1 MTWDRVAGT
10 QYENVEID
18 MQEKIEQ
25 LKHYRELALQG
36 GGHEKVA
43 KHREMGKLF
52 ARDRIQ
58 LLLDPGTF
66 VETGMFVGH
75 DFFTEEEKSFGDGI
89 ITGWG
94 EINKRKVTIMAHDRT
109 VHQGSVGRIGRSKYC
124 ELLDKAIEQGVP
136 FIGLMDAPGA
146 RIEVPRPG
154 APDHGFLRWSF
165 FKRHSLASGVIPQ
178 ISAILGTCVGNAV
191 FSAALSDFII
201 MVEGISNML
210 ITGPKVIKEVT
221 GKSVTIEELGSTKIH
236 CGITGVADF
245 RVNTEHECFQLIGK
259 LLSYLPQNCRE
270 EPPRVDTGD
279 DPNRTD
285 DSLADIVPIDDR
297 KAYDI
302 RQVIR
307 RVVDNGE
314 FLEVKADFAKNAVIG
329 FARLKGRTV
338 GISANQPMHLNGCLT
353 VDSSDKQSRFIR
365 FCNAFNIPLIFLVD
379 NAGYLPGIEE
389 EHRGIIRHGAKTL
402 YAIAEATVPKITLLL
417 RKAVGG
423 GIAGSGG
430 DKDIGIDRLL
440 AWPNTQ
446 RMIVVPEGAVEV
458 LFKREIE
465 RAENPEE
472 FRRQKIEEM
481 RQALSGP
488 YYAAAIEEVDEVIEP
503 RETRPSLIAA
513 LELMANKNEIRHY
526 RKHGLMPV

>member
-1 MTWDRVAGT
+1 
-10 QYENVEID
+10 
-18 MQEKIEQ
+18 MQEEIER
-25 LKHYRELALQG
+25 LRHYRELALQG
-36 GGHEKVA
+36 GGPEEIA

-52 ARDRIQ
+52 ARDRIE

-66 VETGMFVGH
+66 VETGMFVEH
-75 DFFTEEEKSFGDGI
+75 DFFTEEEKSFGGGI

-94 EINKRKVTIMAHDRT
+94 KINSRKVAIMAHDRT
-109 VHQGSVGRIGRSKYC
+109 IHRGSVSRVGRSKYC
-124 ELLDKAIEQGVP
+124 ELLDKVIEQGVP

-154 APDHGFLRWSF
+154 VPDHGFLRWSF

-178 ISAILGTCVGNAV
+178 VSAILGTCAGNAV
-191 FSAALSDFII
+191 YAAALGDFII

-221 GKSVTIEELGSTKIH
+221 GRSVTIEELGGIKAH
-236 CGITGVADF
+236 CRISGVADF
-245 RVNTEHECFQLIGK
+245 RVKTEQECFQLIRK

-302 RQVIR
+302 RQLIR

-329 FARLKGRTV
+329 FARLNGRTV
-338 GISANQPMHLNGCLT
+338 GISANQPLHLAGCLT

-365 FCNAFNIPLIFLVD
+365 FCDAFNIPIIFLVD
-379 NAGYLPGIEE
+379 NPGYLPGIDE

-402 YAIAEATVPKITLLL
+402 YAIAEATVPKITVLL
-417 RKAVGG
+417 RKATGG
-423 GIAGSGG
+423 GIAGSAG
-430 DKDIGIDRLL
+430 DKDIGVDRLL
-440 AWPNTQ
+440 AWPNIQ
-446 RMIVVPEGAVEV
+446 RMIVGPEGAVEV

-465 RAENPEE
+465 RAENAEE

-481 RQALSGP
+481 RHALSGP
-488 YYAAAIEEVDEVIEP
+488 YFAAAIEEVDEVIEP
-503 RETRPSLIAA
+503 RETRPRLIAA

-526 RKHGLMPV
+526 RKHGIMPV